1 MLSPVFGTR
10 GSEVQ
15 ILSPRP
21 FNYFNINQL
30 QAPLQRTRF
39 ARSPKKSPI
48 RKGDPRISH
57 LSQTRYI
64 RFRPVM
70 LPPNTEESCH
80 GQPESISSIIHAE
93 GVGDVYQPV
102 TDGLPACR

>member
-15 ILSPRP
+15 IRSPRP

-57 LSQTRYI
+57 LSQTHYI

-70 LPPNTEESCH
+70 LPPQYTEILSWAVRENKQHHSRRRR
-80 GQPESISSIIHAE
+80 A
-93 GVGDVYQPV
+93 GDVYQPV
-102 TDGLPACR
+102 IDGL